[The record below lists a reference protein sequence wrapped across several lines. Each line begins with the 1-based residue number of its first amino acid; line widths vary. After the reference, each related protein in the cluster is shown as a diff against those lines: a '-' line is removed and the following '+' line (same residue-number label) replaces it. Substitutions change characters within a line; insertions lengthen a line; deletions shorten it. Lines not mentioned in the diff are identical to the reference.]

1 MATTRPRDY
10 KLENRTIK
18 SVKLT
23 SENGRNARVSFE
35 LDGEPFNSFDYKTG
49 EEIKTNTF
57 SLDIANVGLQL
68 TDLVEEFQIADSYL
82 LGASLPPALISFVL
96 RNAKV
101 DINRIYKEKGEKREN
116 ANDTYTANIYKSV
129 ITKVTTNISER
140 ANAEIDKILNRI
152 SEEASKP
159 QKVETTKTTTTFG
172 LSW

>member
-1 MATTRPRDY
+1 MATNVSKDY
-10 KLENRTIK
+10 KLENRMIK

-23 SENGRNARVSFE
+23 SENGRNARVTFE
-35 LDGEPFNSFDYKTG
+35 LDGEPFKSFDFKTG

-82 LGASLPPALISFVL
+82 LGANLPPALISFVL
-96 RNAKV
+96 RGAKV

-116 ANDTYTANIYKSV
+116 SEDTYTANIYKSV
-129 ITKVTTNISER
+129 ITKVNPNISAR

-152 SEEASKP
+152 ADEASKP

-172 LSW
+172 LIW